1 MYEIP
6 LLGNLFFS
14 YNTTSWMKLTFLV
27 AGDKFMPKKYLRE
40 PAILVHAQKGL
51 KDLKTAQN

>member
-1 MYEIP
+1 
-6 LLGNLFFS
+6 
-14 YNTTSWMKLTFLV
+14 MKLTFLV